1 MKQKLLYI
9 LFFSGLSLFGFSQK
23 KTDSSAVKFHYKPNF
38 MVGFDVVNAGVSAFS
53 NRKLFQG
60 FVSTKY
66 KKRLYLIAEGGFEK
80 NIYQKNGYDVKV
92 SGPFAKIGAFYML
105 AADRENAE
113 NGFYAGG
120 KLAGSFYTQHYFSV
134 PVRGFQGGDISVAFP
149 SSSQSSY
156 WLEGNIGG
164 RVQLFKSQFFI
175 DVNLQPK
182 YLVYTTKQ
190 EDIVPLIVP
199 GFGKSS
205 TKFNVGFA
213 WNLAYKF

>member
-9 LFFSGLSLFGFSQK
+9 LSFSCFSLFGFSQK
-23 KTDSSAVKFHYKPNF
+23 KVDSAVVKFHYKPNF
-38 MVGFDVVNAGVSAFS
+38 MIGFDVVNAGVSAFAD
-53 NRKLFQG
+53 RKLFQG
-60 FVSTKY
+60 FISTTY
-66 KKRLYLIAEGGFEK
+66 KKKLHLIAEAGFEK
-80 NIYQKNGYDVKV
+80 NIYQKNGYDAKV
-92 SGPFAKIGAFYML
+92 SGPFVKIGAFYML
-105 AADRENAE
+105 ATDWENVE

-120 KLAGSFYTQHYFSV
+120 KLAGSFYNQEYFAV
-134 PVRGFQGGDISVAFP
+134 PVRGFEGGDVSVAFP

-156 WLEGNIGG
+156 WLEGTVGG
-164 RVQLFKSQFFI
+164 RVQLFKSQFYI

-190 EDIVPLIVP
+190 EEIKPLIIP

-205 TKFNVGFA
+205 GKFSMGFA